1 MKFIYHL
8 FRAKLSYLYSSSYF
22 AKSNEAILFICQGM
36 WSVCIKITC
45 TPNAL
50 PACKPGERVINK
62 QRAKVQG
69 MCDIPSSS
77 YSARVSPK
85 TTVNN
90 MDTPCWSTS
99 ERLQHVGA
107 PLSDSNMVVGN
118 QWKHLEFTLA
128 LSKRFFSLLNL
139 KTFAQAPLL
148 TYWLLR
154 TRKHKADRNFRAR
167 NMLPRYNADD
177 RSY

>member
-22 AKSNEAILFICQGM
+22 AKSNEAILFNCQGM

-85 TTVNN
+85 TTVNS

-99 ERLQHVGA
+99 ERLQHGSRKPVGTSGVYTGSLKA
-107 PLSDSNMVVGN
+107 FLLSVKPENICIVTSLNILVTQN
-118 QWKHLEFTLA
+118 
-128 LSKRFFSLLNL
+128 SK
-139 KTFAQAPLL
+139 T
-148 TYWLLR
+148 
-154 TRKHKADRNFRAR
+154 
-167 NMLPRYNADD
+167 
-177 RSY
+177 